1 MDIQLL
7 IKGSERDTG
16 IQPEY
21 PKPCK
26 RVKALELS
34 TFMLTTYIIDI
45 HTVALGQRFDVLFC
59 HSIGKINYDVYIC
72 LKRIM

>member
-7 IKGSERDTG
+7 IKDSERDTG

-21 PKPCK
+21 PKSCK
-26 RVKALELS
+26 RVSVRTS

-59 HSIGKINYDVYIC
+59 HSMGKKIHDVYIC
-72 LKRIM
+72 VNRIM